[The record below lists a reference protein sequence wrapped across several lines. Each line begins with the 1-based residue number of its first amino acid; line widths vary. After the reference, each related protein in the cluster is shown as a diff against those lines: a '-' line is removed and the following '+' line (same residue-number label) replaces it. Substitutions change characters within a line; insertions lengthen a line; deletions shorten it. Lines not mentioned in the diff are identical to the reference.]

1 MTDKFEIYGNSISG
15 NCYKVQLL
23 CAQLGIDHVWHE
35 LDILGG
41 AARSDEF
48 QAMNPNGKTPLLK
61 LADGRFLPESNAILY
76 YLAQGSPL
84 VTDDAYEMASIL
96 SWMCFEQYSHEP
108 YIAVARFIMV
118 YLGNPPEEAE
128 NLESKR
134 PGGYKALKVMESQ
147 LAEHDYF
154 ANDRY
159 SIADIALYAYTH
171 KAHEGGFDLGKYSN
185 VREWLARVQQQPGFV
200 PMLNGH

>member
-1 MTDKFEIYGNSISG
+1 MTDKFEIYGDSISG

-23 CAQLGIDHVWHE
+23 CAQLGIEHVWHE

-48 QAMNPNGKTPLLK
+48 RAMNPNGKTPLLK

-171 KAHEGGFDLGKYSN
+171 KAHEGGFDLSKYSS
-185 VREWLARVQQQPGFV
+185 VREWLARVEQQPGFV
-200 PMLNGH
+200 PMSNGH